1 MRITNYD
8 HVFEVGDYAVIDFR
22 GNTSFIVCIDR
33 GGKPDTY
40 LVGDHVRDGSPY
52 AASKLGYACS
62 YLLTNDS
69 RPSRKTLRAINDFL
83 HTDLGTILHVLPEH
97 YRDVVVD
104 DFIRRWRELYPE
116 GVCETEIPKVELESF
131 ICDRYDTTHEYVGI
145 SNYHSEREYNQPFKK
160 EKDYM
165 IGVEL
170 EVEFKSLAELSNFT
184 DKPSNWFMRERDSS
198 LNSLGCE
205 IITTPMNPSDA
216 KDSDLWE
223 TVCSDILMH
232 AKAWDSPRCGLHVHI
247 GREIFKGND
256 EGDCIAKMLYL
267 YHHFL
272 KNTGMNTNIF
282 GRSVGYREEDGK
294 TETSVAAALL
304 GSVVL
309 RDEGIKNKVKKEVI
323 AKSVGIR
330 NMDINITNDD
340 TIEFRK
346 GKASINANRIVAV
359 VEYCELICKYAIRT
373 PWQQISL
380 DDFKAFLKV
389 SNISEKLKKY
399 VRL

>member
-1 MRITNYD
+1 MRITDYD
-8 HVFEVGDYAVIDFR
+8 QEFKVGDYTVIDFD
-22 GNTSFIVCIDR
+22 GHTSFIVCIERTR
-33 GGKPDTY
+33 GSDTY
-40 LVGDHVRDGSPY
+40 LVGDHVRDGQTD
-52 AASKLGYACS
+52 AAFKLHYDCS

-69 RPSRKTLRAINDFL
+69 RPSRKTLREIKAFF
-83 HTDLGTILHVLPEH
+83 HSDLCTELCVLSES
-97 YRDVVVD
+97 YYDEVVD
-104 DFIRRWRELYPE
+104 DFIRRWYELYPNAAE
-116 GVCETEIPKVELESF
+116 EITDTELELSSF
-131 ICDRYDTTHEYVGI
+131 MCARYDTTHQYVGI
-145 SNYHSEREYNQPFKK
+145 SDYHSEREYNQPFKK

-170 EVEFKSLAELSNFT
+170 EVEFKSPAELSNFT
-184 DKPSNWFMRERDSS
+184 NKPSNWFMRERDSS

-223 TVCSDILMH
+223 TVCSDIRKH
-232 AKAWDSPRCGLHVHI
+232 AVAWESSRCGLHVHI

-282 GRSVGYREEDGK
+282 GRSVGYREDDGK

-323 AKSVGIR
+323 EKSVGIR
-330 NMDINITNDD
+330 NMDINITNGD

-373 PWQQISL
+373 PWQQISI
-380 DDFKAFLKV
+380 DDFIAFLKV
-389 SNISEKLKKY
+389 SNISEKLKRY